1 MKGVVKNVYVCIN
14 VFRSREEDKTESL
27 DLGVLDRRK
36 MWWAQEKVRKA
47 AFSDCIGEDG
57 FTLAWRA
64 QVAKRSEANVPS
76 GTNGKMK

>member
-1 MKGVVKNVYVCIN
+1 
-14 VFRSREEDKTESL
+14 
-27 DLGVLDRRK
+27 